1 MGLFS
6 SLKKLFT
13 RKEVKGKKVETI
25 IQPKPVITNLGVGYD
40 DKDTSILVDTGIQTT
55 FNTDSIEELVEG
67 GEVENVSN

>member
-13 RKEVKGKKVETI
+13 GKRNGKKVDVV
-25 IQPKPVITNLGVGYD
+25 IQPEPIITNTGVGYD